1 MPAWLYRSERMQNS
15 RQSTQ
20 HETWVVVA
28 DSSRARFMVR
38 EGQRLLREF
47 EVLVAPDNRLD
58 EHDQVSDRPGR
69 IETASGGIHSLGS
82 RNAARQHA
90 FDTFARRVAGRIE
103 EGRKS
108 GVLERLVL
116 VAAPRFLGRLR
127 AHLSEQSAALVTVTV
142 DKALTQLAPER
153 LIRHLPD
160 VLR

>member
-1 MPAWLYRSERMQNS
+1 
-15 RQSTQ
+15 
-20 HETWVVVA
+20 
-28 DSSRARFMVR
+28 MVR